1 MTIHYFG
8 ADISPRSVL
17 YTLAGKHFC
26 VSFEYSGNTEVCH
39 RIGSSVMLDN
49 GAYTFWRNHGCRE
62 DWTPYYDW
70 VRPWLEVATTWAV
83 IPDVIDGDEA
93 MNNQLIGAWYHAPG
107 NYRRA
112 APVWHLD
119 ESFPRLERLSRNFER
134 ICIGSAGAF
143 AEIGSD
149 AWNNRMNETF
159 NFLCKGSGYP
169 PCWVHMLRGMQLSTS
184 IYPFHSVDSSSIAR
198 NYRRD
203 QKVDGKTPS
212 EMMNDWES
220 RQCPIRWTE
229 VPVRQSLFE
238 KV

>member
-93 MNNQLIGAWYHAPG
+93 MNNQLIGAWYHALATTAAPPRSG
-107 NYRRA
+107 TSMNPSHVWNACPAISSGSVLDRRA
-112 APVWHLD
+112 
-119 ESFPRLERLSRNFER
+119 RLP
-134 ICIGSAGAF
+134 
-143 AEIGSD
+143 
-149 AWNNRMNETF
+149 
-159 NFLCKGSGYP
+159 K
-169 PCWVHMLRGMQLSTS
+169 
-184 IYPFHSVDSSSIAR
+184 SVL
-198 NYRRD
+198 
-203 QKVDGKTPS
+203 KPGT
-212 EMMNDWES
+212 
-220 RQCPIRWTE
+220 TG
-229 VPVRQSLFE
+229 
-238 KV
+238 